1 MLIAQRVGQ
10 GGDGLSDLDSSRINA
25 QHGDQCGHHSQKD
38 KDKLDEDRVKASDT
52 ERNQTT

>member
-38 KDKLDEDRVKASDT
+38 NDKLDEDRVQASDT